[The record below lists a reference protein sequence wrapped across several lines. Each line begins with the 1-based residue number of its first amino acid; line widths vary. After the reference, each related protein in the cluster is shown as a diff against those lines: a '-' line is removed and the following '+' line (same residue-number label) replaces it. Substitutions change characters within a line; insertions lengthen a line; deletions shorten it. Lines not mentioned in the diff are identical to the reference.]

1 MDNRRSATGMRS
13 TLSITPMIDVV
24 FLLLVFFVCTVHFE
38 RREEVFT
45 TDLPQRGST
54 ADPLALRDPPITIE
68 VGAPSESGCTIAVI
82 AEGAPAQVQGF
93 DELAAVMSALR
104 RNGAASGLYE
114 STHQVLVAPSRDA
127 SWQDSVDAFNAA
139 VRAGFA
145 NIGFRE
151 IRK

>member
-1 MDNRRSATGMRS
+1 M
-13 TLSITPMIDVV
+13 SITPMIDVV
-24 FLLLVFFVCTVHFE
+24 FLLLVFFICTVHFE

-68 VGAPSESGCTIAVI
+68 VGATSSSGCTIALR

-93 DELAAVMSALR
+93 DELASVLGALR
-104 RNGAASGLYE
+104 RRAGDYGLYE
-114 STHQVLVAPSRDA
+114 STHQVLVVPSRDS

-145 NIGFRE
+145 NIGFSE